1 MARPGVLARILVFMV
16 FSNNVNADVVGM
28 AIPAGG
34 RSLAESLYRFE
45 KEISPPPLQ
54 VTPPTDSLSSPPVF
68 RALSQLKVEREIKL
82 RGAKEA
88 KLYKSIS
95 QSVVLV
101 ATKGSL
107 GSGSLISDGG
117 EILTNWHVIRGFTE
131 VGVIFKPK
139 IEGKE
144 LKDADIRRAKVIMF
158 DEVRDLALLQVSD
171 VPKGVKAV
179 SLGSMNEINVGIDV
193 HAIGHPTGEAWTYT
207 KGVVS
212 QIRRDYQWTSESR
225 KQHRATVIQTQTPIN
240 PGNSGG
246 PLLSDEGKLVGVNSF
261 KSAGEGLNFAVSV
274 QDVMAFLGASSSRLA
289 ADVSTKKS
297 ESRSSSCPE
306 KPVELFAGVDSEKAA
321 NVWSYDSNCDG
332 KSDFEIRVPFD
343 STKPTSVAFDRNG
356 DGKVDL
362 EVFDVGR
369 DDKFDFSFHDVDHD
383 GKWDLVGFH
392 SDGGLVATRF
402 ESYESVIAKTGR

>member
-1 MARPGVLARILVFMV
+1 MAL
-16 FSNNVNADVVGM
+16 SNNVKADM
-28 AIPAGG
+28 AAISVPEAGQ
-34 RSLAESLYRFE
+34 SLETNIHRFDQ
-45 KEISPPPLQ
+45 KVPPPPIE
-54 VTPPTDSLSSPPVF
+54 VVPVKDSLSSPATF
-68 RALSQLKVEREIKL
+68 RALSQLKTGGDVKL
-82 RGAKEA
+82 RGGKEA

-101 ATKGSL
+101 VTKDSL
-107 GSGSLISDGG
+107 GSGSLISNSG
-117 EILTNWHVIRGFTE
+117 EILTNWHVIRGFAE

-139 IEGKE
+139 VEGND

-179 SLGSMNEINVGIDV
+179 SLGSMNGINVGIDV

-212 QIRRDYQWTSESR
+212 QIRRDYQWTSESQ

-274 QDVMAFLGASSSRLA
+274 QDVLAFLSSSSNRLA

-297 ESRSSSCPE
+297 DSQSSSCSE
-306 KPVELFAGVDSEKAA
+306 KAVELFSGVNSEKTA

-356 DGKVDL
+356 DGRVDL

-369 DDKFDFSFHDVDHD
+369 DDKFDFSFHDVDFD

-392 SDGGLVATRF
+392 SDGRLVATRF
-402 ESYESVIAKTGR
+402 ESYNSVIAKTGQ